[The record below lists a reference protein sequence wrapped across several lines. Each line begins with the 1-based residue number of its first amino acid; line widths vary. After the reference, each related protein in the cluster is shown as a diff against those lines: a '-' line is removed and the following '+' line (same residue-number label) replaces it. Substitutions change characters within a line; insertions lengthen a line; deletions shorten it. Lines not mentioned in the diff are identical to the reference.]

1 MDEALVLADQLS
13 KSNLM
18 PVNFKGKP
26 NDILV
31 AMMWSHTL
39 GIPVIQGLQGI
50 AVINGKPAMYGDLL
64 LATVRG
70 SGWLESIEERVDG
83 EGTAAKPYVA
93 TCIVKRRGEP
103 KPHVSTFSQGDAQTA
118 GLWSKAGPWKQYPKR
133 MLQLRARAFA
143 LRDSFP
149 DVLSG
154 MAMAE
159 EERDIVD
166 VEGHEVVEAEAKAAP
181 APAIEAKP
189 KMPRRKTAAKAV
201 EPAPVPA
208 EEAAPEPVTAVPEE
222 AASAPAPAP
231 VEGEV
236 VSEEDNSALIA
247 QADETDVIEAINRLE
262 SYEDLVGLWRTLPT
276 AMKKTAAVVEH
287 FQKRTA
293 ELKATPA

>member
-13 KSNLM
+13 KSNLL

-83 EGTAAKPYVA
+83 EGTEAKPYIA
-93 TCIVKRRGEP
+93 TCIVKRRGET
-103 KPHVSTFSQGDAQTA
+103 KPHVSTFSQKDAQTA

-154 MAMAE
+154 MAVAE

-189 KMPRRKTAAKAV
+189 KMPRRKAAPKAAEPV
-201 EPAPVPA
+201 ETVVEAP
-208 EEAAPEPVTAVPEE
+208 APEPQPEPQPQPQPEE
-222 AASAPAPAP
+222 AAAPEAAPADA
-231 VEGEV
+231 
-236 VSEEDNSALIA
+236 DNSELIA
-247 QADETDVIEAINRLE
+247 QADTSDVIEAINRRE
-262 SYEDLVGLWRTLPT
+262 SYEDLVGLWHTLPP
-276 AMKKTAAVVEH
+276 AMKQTAAVVEH

-293 ELKATPA
+293 ELEATPA